1 MNRRTFLGGLAAIGL
16 QGSMLDVSASPL
28 AHMMSP
34 KRKKKVSG
42 RFDEDMVILIS
53 DMHVLP
59 NGHTPDY
66 LTRVVKEILAMNPLP
81 RNVIGLGD
89 LANLYGHVEDYE
101 CARQLFAPLEE
112 AGINL
117 TLGMGNHDRRE
128 NFARVFPEK
137 AVTTHLFDRMVF
149 VVKTPRADFIVLDSL
164 QESPDLGKWITPGA
178 ISQVQM
184 DWVLYT
190 LRGYQKPVFV
200 AAHHSLDE
208 TKVLPLL
215 RDCPSCCGYL
225 FGHEHRWRTDSPVFQ
240 WGKRGIL
247 RTMCLPSTGYWG
259 DIGYVQLHLGEDRAA
274 ATLHQSEYFFNYP
287 LKKGEERPLQWT
299 LNAQDNDGA
308 HCSFS
313 YQRPG

>member
-16 QGSMLDVSASPL
+16 QGSMLNVSASPL
-28 AHMMSP
+28 ARMMSP

-42 RFDEDMVILIS
+42 RFDEDAVILIS

-59 NGHTPDY
+59 NGHTPGY
-66 LTRVVKEILAMNPLP
+66 LTRVVNEILAMNPLP

-137 AVTTHLFDRMVF
+137 AVTTRLFDRMVF

-178 ISQVQM
+178 ISQEQM
-184 DWVLYT
+184 DWLRDT
-190 LRGYQKPVFV
+190 LRSYQKPVFV

-259 DIGYVQLHLGEDRAA
+259 DIGYVQLHLDEDRAV

-287 LKKGEERPLQWT
+287 LKEGEERPLQWA
-299 LNAQDNDGA
+299 LNAQDNDGS